1 MSLYSTSSD
10 YAKDVWLPWYTNQ
23 VQRAQG
29 SFFELFGFSPND
41 KVKIEGRRSYMKV
54 QTGDDLS
61 FSMLTQGGDF
71 PAAGDITSDEAT
83 LELGR
88 FGATIKVDAHEMS
101 LINSLRAGATDDIMR
116 KKMTEAKDRTLREL
130 ERMAIMDGSGKLAK
144 VASVSGSTI
153 TLDVA
158 GSEYPERNP
167 YTWIDDPNR
176 ARYSIVDATTGADEV
191 ANFTISATS
200 ESANTLTASATVT
213 AAESGDY
220 VVLYHGASAFTS
232 GGSYSSPEF
241 DGLLAM
247 IDDGNTYLGIDRS
260 AVQQWRATVD
270 KNGGTLRDLTENVIN
285 GFTAKVARRSPNG
298 MIDAGSYAAI
308 ASWGTFN
315 AYQTQMTPG
324 IRYTVSERP
333 DIGWGGREYVLMNGI
348 PLYKHVYGP
357 RNQILLVHKPSV
369 KFVGAAKNDPGIAEF
384 YSPNGSIWF
393 QGNAS
398 SGQGHADFM
407 QAYITGWL
415 GMLTDRPRNH
425 GRLDDLN
432 EVSGSY

>member
-1 MSLYSTSSD
+1 MSLYITSSD

-200 ESANTLTASATVT
+200 ESANTLTTSATVT
-213 AAESGDY
+213 AAEAGDY

-232 GGSYSSPEF
+232 GGSYASPEF

-260 AVQQWRATVD
+260 
-270 KNGGTLRDLTENVIN
+270 
-285 GFTAKVARRSPNG
+285 
-298 MIDAGSYAAI
+298 
-308 ASWGTFN
+308 
-315 AYQTQMTPG
+315 
-324 IRYTVSERP
+324 
-333 DIGWGGREYVLMNGI
+333 
-348 PLYKHVYGP
+348 
-357 RNQILLVHKPSV
+357 
-369 KFVGAAKNDPGIAEF
+369 
-384 YSPNGSIWF
+384 
-393 QGNAS
+393 
-398 SGQGHADFM
+398 
-407 QAYITGWL
+407 
-415 GMLTDRPRNH
+415 
-425 GRLDDLN
+425 
-432 EVSGSY
+432 